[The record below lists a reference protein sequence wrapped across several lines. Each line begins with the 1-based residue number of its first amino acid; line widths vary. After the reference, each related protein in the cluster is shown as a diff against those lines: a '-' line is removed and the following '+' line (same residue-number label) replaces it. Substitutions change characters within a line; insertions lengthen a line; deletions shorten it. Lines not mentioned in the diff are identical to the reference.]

1 MNDNDQTVMLSLNKR
16 NGLSGRSWADD
27 DFTAVEADAADFN
40 AGLASMGF
48 IRAAIRRSV
57 RIWGAIAVAGM
68 LIGSAVYV
76 STPHAAQASTT
87 LILTVGPEPV
97 AGTAIQDDVA
107 MAQSRAVA
115 GLVVHKLGLP
125 QSASSFAGTYTA
137 TPVTDRVMLITVSAP
152 SSNDAVTWANA
163 VAAEFLKYRAKY
175 LESQQ
180 QQVFLALN
188 RQLNQAKQQINGL
201 NSQIRRLSAHPRS
214 HAQQDTLIRLQAQRN
229 QAVSA
234 LTTLEQNVNS
244 NRATTQG
251 TTAAE
256 TTNSGVLDAAAP
268 IPPHS
273 KLKRLILY
281 AAVGFIGGLALG
293 LGFVVI
299 RALISDRLYRRDDVA
314 RALGAPVKLS
324 VGAVRLGRWRP
335 GKHGLAAARNI
346 NVQRIVAFLGRTVST
361 RSRGGAALAIVPVDD
376 PQVAALS
383 LISLAVSL
391 AEQGK
396 QVVVADLADDT
407 PAAGLLGAGE
417 PGVRPVSVHDIRL
430 IVAIPEPDDA
440 APVGPLGRAS
450 TQPRRSPFTEA
461 VTAACASSDVLLT
474 LAPLDP
480 SVGGEHLGTWAA
492 DAVVVI
498 TAGRSSWTKIQA
510 AGEMVWLADTHLV
523 SGVLVGADASD
534 DSLGVVRRPE
544 GGHEAQA
551 VKDSLHPDGEES
563 FITPDWGTAGR
574 RSRDR

>member
-1 MNDNDQTVMLSLNKR
+1 MNDKDQAFVLPLNKR
-16 NGLSGRSWADD
+16 NGQPDRSWADD
-27 DFTAVEADAADFN
+27 DFTAVEDGAADFN
-40 AGLASMGF
+40 AGLASVGF
-48 IRAAIRRSV
+48 IRAAIRRSA

-68 LIGSAVYV
+68 LIGCAV
-76 STPHAAQASTT
+76 SIATPHAAQASTT
-87 LILTVGPEPV
+87 LLLTVGPEPV
-97 AGTAIQDDVA
+97 AGTAIQNDAA

-115 GLVVHKLGLP
+115 ELVVRKLGLP
-125 QSASSFAGTYTA
+125 QSASSFVGTYTA
-137 TPVTDRVMLITVSAP
+137 TPVTDRVMRITVSAP
-152 SSNDAVTWANA
+152 SGNDAVTWANA
-163 VAAEFLKYRAKY
+163 VAAEFLQYRAKY

-180 QQVFLALN
+180 QEVFLALN
-188 RQLNQAKQQINGL
+188 QQLNQAKQQINSMT
-201 NSQIRRLSAHPRS
+201 SQIRRLSSQHRS
-214 HAQQDTLIRLQAQRN
+214 PAQQRTLIRLEAQRN

-244 NRATTQG
+244 TRATTQG

-256 TTNSGVLDAAAP
+256 TKNSGVLDAAAL

-281 AAVGFIGGLALG
+281 AAVGLVGGLALS
-293 LGFVVI
+293 LGFIVI

-335 GKHGLAAARNI
+335 GKHGLAAAQNM
-346 NVQRIVAFLGRTVST
+346 NVRRIVAFLGRTVSI
-361 RSRGGAALAIVPVDD
+361 RSRGGAALAVVPVDD

-396 QVVVADLADDT
+396 QVVVADLADGT
-407 PAAGLLGAGE
+407 PAAGLLGSRN
-417 PGVRPVSVHDIRL
+417 PGIRPVTVYDTRL

-440 APVGPLGRAS
+440 APVGPLGRTS
-450 TQPRRSPFTEA
+450 TQAQRSPFTEA
-461 VTAACASSDVLLT
+461 VTAACSSSDVLLT

-510 AGEMVWLADTHLV
+510 AGEMVRLADTRLV

-534 DSLGVVRRPE
+534 DSLGVVRTPE
-544 GGHEAQA
+544 GGHEAQ
-551 VKDSLHPDGEES
+551 VVTDSLHPDGEES
-563 FITPDWGTAGR
+563 FIAPDWGTAGR
-574 RSRDR
+574 RPRDR